1 MARLSLRERRRRQ
14 RVDTALPI
22 RIKYSREE
30 ILGQTKNISVLGT
43 YLEADKEIPI
53 GTTLDIKI
61 RIPETGQRQAG
72 KSREIRCAGIAFR
85 SEAQSGSLEPKSQYG
100 IGIFFR
106 SFSGNGEKDL
116 SKYID
121 YTLSEEKKM
130 GKIYMRKRKRKQRQS
145 KRKGGKR

>member
-61 RIPETGQRQAG
+61 RISETGQRQAG
-72 KSREIRCAGIAFR
+72 KSREIRCVGIAFR
-85 SEAQSGSLEPKSQYG
+85 SQSSGSLEPKNQYG

-106 SFSGNGEKDL
+106 SFLINGEKDL

-145 KRKGGKR
+145 KRKGGKQ

>member
-14 RVDTALPI
+14 RVDIALPI
-22 RIKYSREE
+22 RIKYSRKE
-30 ILGQTKNISVLGT
+30 ISGRTKNISVLGT

-85 SEAQSGSLEPKSQYG
+85 SHPSGSLEPKSQYG

-106 SFSGNGEKDL
+106 SFSERGEKNL

-130 GKIYMRKRKRKQRQS
+130 GKIYMRKRKKEQRQS
-145 KRKGGKR
+145 KRKGGEQ

>member
-14 RVDTALPI
+14 RVDIALPI

-30 ILGQTKNISVLGT
+30 ILGRTKNISVLGT

-85 SEAQSGSLEPKSQYG
+85 CQPGASSEPENQYG

-106 SFSGNGEKDL
+106 SFSERGEKNL

-130 GKIYMRKRKRKQRQS
+130 GKIYMRKRKKEQRQS
-145 KRKGGKR
+145 KRKGGEQ

>member
-30 ILGQTKNISVLGT
+30 ISGQTKNISVLGT

-85 SEAQSGSLEPKSQYG
+85 SQPGGSLEPKNQYG

-106 SFSGNGEKDL
+106 SFSERGEKDL

-121 YTLSEEKKM
+121 YILSEEEKM

-145 KRKGGKR
+145 KQKGGKR

>member
-22 RIKYSREE
+22 RIKYSREK
-30 ILGQTKNISVLGT
+30 ILGRTKNVSVLGT

-72 KSREIRCAGIAFR
+72 KGREIRCAGIAFR
-85 SEAQSGSLEPKSQYG
+85 CQPSGSLEPENQYG

-106 SFSGNGEKDL
+106 SFSERGEKDL

-121 YTLSEEKKM
+121 YTLSEEKRM